1 MDLGEVIMIITI
13 VLFFLGVLG
22 GIAYAIVKSFKK
34 KCPKCKTK
42 FTYDDVID
50 AHVGETQVI
59 GFLHKAYTTVHVTCQ
74 CPKCGTQK
82 QIAVRFKSA
91 EVTEGAF
98 TGNLNYKEFDL
109 DKKLK
114 NYFK

>member
-1 MDLGEVIMIITI
+1 MGDVIMIIVI
-13 VLFFLGVLG
+13 VLCVLAFVG
-22 GIAYAIVKSFKK
+22 GIVYAIIKSFKK
-34 KCPKCKTK
+34 KCKKCKTK
-42 FTYDDVID
+42 FTYNDVIE

-74 CPKCGTQK
+74 CPKCGAQK
-82 QIAVRFKSA
+82 QISMRFKSA
-91 EVTEGAF
+91 EMKEGAI
-98 TGNLNYKEFDL
+98 TGNLNYREFDL